1 MPMLKGVII
10 KGYSGFYYVQTEQG
24 LVECSLRGKH
34 KLSKT
39 SFLAGDKVQILLE
52 SKNNK
57 LVGSIESVEK
67 RTTELL
73 RPQIANVSLLVIV
86 VAASNP
92 PVDLQLLDRLTVLA
106 EFAGVKPFLAV
117 NKADDRLTR
126 ATELVEIYEKAG
138 FKALATDAI
147 TGKGITELK
156 KALAAEITV
165 FAGQSGVGK
174 SSLLNQILDDNIMPI
189 GILSEKSQRGRH
201 TTRHTELF
209 ALKSGGF
216 IADTP
221 GFSRLDFPLGITKY
235 NLRDCFPEFLELS
248 YECRFGSCIHRSEPE
263 CAVKNA
269 VSLGEIGQARYDN
282 YCYFLAELEKY
293 GRNYNG

>member
-1 MPMLKGVII
+1 MLNGVII

-52 SKNNK
+52 KNNNK
-57 LVGSIESVEK
+57 LVGSIENVEK

-86 VAASNP
+86 VAASLP

-106 EFAGVKPFLAV
+106 EFAGVKPCLAV
-117 NKADDRLTR
+117 NKADDQLERS
-126 ATELVEIYEKAG
+126 AELVQTYQKAG
-138 FKALATDAI
+138 FKALATDAV
-147 TGKGITELK
+147 TGKGMEELK
-156 KALAAEITV
+156 KILSAEITV

-174 SSLLNQILDDNIMPI
+174 SSLLNRILENNIMPI
-189 GILSEKSQRGRH
+189 GILSEKTKRGRH

-235 NLRDCFPEFLELS
+235 NLRDYFPEFLNYS
-248 YECRFGSCIHRSEPE
+248 KECRFGSCIHRSEPD
-263 CAVKNA
+263 CAVKKA
-269 VSLGEIGQARYDN
+269 LALEEIGKTRYDN

-293 GRNYNG
+293 GRRNNG